1 MDRSRLSRFIN
12 QQLQEL
18 PLHEPAPVTLSTSV
32 RDALTVMQTGS
43 RSCVVALEGGRLA
56 GIFTERDVL
65 TKCMEEG
72 FDWDQP
78 LGTAT
83 SGGRDV
89 LTREP
94 KVIGAQQ
101 TVADAIATMQ
111 QHHYRTLPV
120 LAGEQL
126 IGLVRLGD
134 LLTHLAEAYPEDVLN
149 LPPRPHQVMERPEGG

>member
-12 QQLQEL
+12 QRLQEL
-18 PLHEPAPVTLSTSV
+18 PLEEPASVTSSTSV
-32 RDALTVMQTGS
+32 REALTIMQTGS
-43 RSCVVALEGGRLA
+43 RSCVVALDHGRLE

-65 TKCMEEG
+65 TKCMDEG

-78 LGTAT
+78 LGGASAT
-83 SGGRDV
+83 GHAV
-89 LTREP
+89 MTREP
-94 KVIGAQQ
+94 QTIGASQS
-101 TVADAIATMQ
+101 VADAIATMQ

-120 LAGEQL
+120 LSGDQL
-126 IGLVRLGD
+126 IGIVRLGD

>member
-12 QQLQEL
+12 QKLQEL
-18 PLHEPAPVTLSTSV
+18 PLDEPAPVTLSTPV
-32 RDALTVMQTGS
+32 RDALSLMQSGS
-43 RSCVVALEGGRLA
+43 RSCVVAMQDGRLA

-65 TKCMEEG
+65 TKCMDEG
-72 FDWDQP
+72 FDWDQS
-78 LGTAT
+78 LGSAT
-83 SGGRDV
+83 SGGRNV
-89 LTREP
+89 LTRSP
-94 KVIGAQQ
+94 QAIGAQR

-120 LAGEQL
+120 LDGDQL